1 MRTFMGGQGGQGG
14 PNMRWINPE
23 NEAPG
28 EHLKKYC
35 TDVTQ
40 LAKDRKLDPMIG
52 REDILRRTIEVL
64 ARRRKNTPILIG
76 EPGTGKTA
84 IIEGLAQR
92 IVAGEVPESM
102 KDKRVMSLDLGL
114 LLAGAGVR
122 GEFEGRLKGVI
133 KDVEAAGDVILFVDE
148 VSRSFMCPFQHSEII
163 TCTHRNSE
171 IQLISL
177 YFIPILPHLGPHARR
192 CRPYRGC
199 HGCSKH
205 PQACLSPRRIPV
217 LWRHNAQRVPPV
229 HREGRCLGQTSAACV
244 GGRAKCGGYRV
255 HPAWYQGPL

>member
-1 MRTFMGGQGGQGG
+1 MMNISHLRTNTVKATRSIVCAASLIRFANAIPRHTSFTSPKTKSPHFTPVRTFMGGQGGQGG

-133 KDVEAAGDVILFVDE
+133 KDVETAGDVILFVDE
-148 VSRSFMCPFQHSEII
+148 VSRSFIHFNTRS
-163 TCTHRNSE
+163 
-171 IQLISL
+171 
-177 YFIPILPHLGPHARR
+177 
-192 CRPYRGC
+192 
-199 HGCSKH
+199 
-205 PQACLSPRRIPV
+205 LSP
-217 LWRHNAQRVPPV
+217 VPTETPKSNSS
-229 HREGRCLGQTSAACV
+229 LFTLFLFS
-244 GGRAKCGGYRV
+244 
-255 HPAWYQGPL
+255 PL